1 MRRQPI
7 HAEITGLD
15 VNLRRRSAIG
25 YTAGLALYALVVVA
39 LYPAFK
45 HTNSLDTFIQK
56 RQDCRRAVRFGITG
70 TLSSSTRWLNGNPY
84 ANFFPL
90 IALLLTIGYRA
101 AAIAGQ
107 DEDGT
112 LCLIALPVRRSSI
125 VLEKG
130 APMALEALVLG
141 AMVAI
146 CVIVGRSFQLDTA
159 VSHAITTSLAVLL
172 MALDFGPITMAI
184 GALTGSR
191 ATALGIGATLAAASY
206 LSSARSPR
214 SSPSSAPHAMHR
226 CSTDR
231 SAISRSP
238 TGQASPTPPSYRG
251 HAGRARRHDR
261 RVPPPASPLDASS
274 PQDQP
279 LPLSD
284 QGSDEIC

>member
-206 LSSARSPR
+206 LSSARSPGR
-214 SSPSSAPHAMHR
+214 LLHPPRTLCIAVLLIGRQSA
-226 CSTDR
+226 DR
-231 SAISRSP
+231 
-238 TGQASPTPPSYRG
+238 Q
-251 HAGRARRHDR
+251 RAKRRR
-261 RVPPPASPLDASS
+261 RRRPIAVTLAALAATTVAFRR
-274 PQDQP
+274 QH
-279 LPLSD
+279 LH
-284 QGSDEIC
+284 